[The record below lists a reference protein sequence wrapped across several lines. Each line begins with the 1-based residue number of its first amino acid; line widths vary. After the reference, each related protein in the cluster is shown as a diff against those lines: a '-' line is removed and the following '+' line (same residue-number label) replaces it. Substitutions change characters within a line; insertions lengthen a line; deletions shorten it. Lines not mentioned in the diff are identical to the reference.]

1 MFHGWSSRIASA
13 CFVAF
18 ACAAAGCAGSDA
30 SVAAASSD
38 PCAGLTDSDVARVDP
53 RRGTTH
59 PFTEDVGKQ
68 RIRTL
73 RGVRVVLPA
82 EGGMGPA
89 FARRLT
95 ACRVAR
101 AGIVAREAAPVVVR
115 SRELGDALEVT
126 IASDDVDVARA
137 IVRSESGG

>member
-1 MFHGWSSRIASA
+1 M
-13 CFVAF
+13 
-18 ACAAAGCAGSDA
+18 
-30 SVAAASSD
+30 
-38 PCAGLTDSDVARVDP
+38 
-53 RRGTTH
+53 
-59 PFTEDVGKQ
+59 TEDVGKQ

-82 EGGMGPA
+82 EAGMGPA

-101 AGIVAREAAPVVVR
+101 TGLVAREATPVIVR
-115 SRELGDALEVT
+115 SRELGDSLEVT

-137 IVRSESGG
+137 ILRSETGS